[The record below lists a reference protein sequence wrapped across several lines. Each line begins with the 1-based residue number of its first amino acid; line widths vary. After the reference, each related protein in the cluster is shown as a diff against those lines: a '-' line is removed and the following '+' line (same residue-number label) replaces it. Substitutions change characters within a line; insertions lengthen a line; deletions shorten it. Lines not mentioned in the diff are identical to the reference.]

1 MLMEYE
7 VHFYSSGVIEERWKL
22 EDLSENFAVASL
34 GSVCGALLTVALLIL
49 GALLFLPRG
58 IFPEHLS
65 TATVAIAAP
74 LGRRGMLFGLLGAMA
89 CMSGAAVETM
99 LSGAYNF
106 CQFFDWPWGKN
117 SPIKSVPTFTK
128 SWIGML
134 AIALLLVLSGL
145 RPSQLVNLSVIFG
158 MVVMPFTYY
167 PVLRVAMDEG
177 IMGKHV
183 NQTMDTAL
191 GAAILVLIVGAAV
204 AAIPLMLATDF
215 GRP

>member
-1 MLMEYE
+1 MLLD
-7 VHFYSSGVIEERWKL
+7 S
-22 EDLSENFAVASL
+22 LSAMIVVPKAAFQ
-34 GSVCGALLTVALLIL
+34 VALLIL

-65 TATVAIAAP
+65 TETVAIAAT

-99 LSGAYNF
+99 LSGAYNL

-134 AIALLLVLSGL
+134 AIALLLVLGGSAL
-145 RPSQLVNLSVIFG
+145 RNS
-158 MVVMPFTYY
+158 
-167 PVLRVAMDEG
+167 
-177 IMGKHV
+177 
-183 NQTMDTAL
+183 
-191 GAAILVLIVGAAV
+191 
-204 AAIPLMLATDF
+204 
-215 GRP
+215 